1 MRRANPKL
9 VLALSIILSLAI
21 AYWGIAF
28 NQATIIV
35 ESELDNFDVKISD
48 KPTECKSTSC

>member
-48 KPTECKSTSC
+48 KPT